1 MQTIFPSP
9 PRLPNSCQM
18 HNDNPPPFVPFLSF
32 SPLPIPCSSA
42 LCFASVV
49 ANLHRPFPL
58 HQITNKP
65 HPNALHCGSPLLY
78 PLLLI
83 TRFSPLLQFL
93 LPFLPLFPLSFVC
106 TCSLRGCFIGVD
118 SARTIGAAVSND
130 RTFTL
135 GLDRCGIWLPSNVQ
149 LGNGVGR
156 QCEAT
161 LFSSLVPLLLKQH
174 CVSVCVFVYVCVLM
188 NACECSNVLDTFC
201 VIFISRAPY
210 APITPPFFLSFFLSS
225 R

>member
-1 MQTIFPSP
+1 MCCLLSRCWHSHRLLARKLSSLLLPAFP
-9 PRLPNSCQM
+9 LPAKCTM
-18 HNDNPPPFVPFLSF
+18 TPPPLVPFLSF

-83 TRFSPLLQFL
+83 TRFSPLLQFPS
-93 LPFLPLFPLSFVC
+93 PFLPLFPLASVC
-106 TCSLRGCFIGVD
+106 TCSLRGCFIDVD

-130 RTFTL
+130 RTFSL
-135 GLDRCGIWLPSNVQ
+135 GLDRCGMWLPSDVQ

-156 QCEAT
+156 QCDAI
-161 LFSSLVPLLLKQH
+161 LSPAVSLLLLQH
-174 CVSVCVFVYVCVLM
+174 CVCVCTCVYVCVC
-188 NACECSNVLDTFC
+188 ADECL
-201 VIFISRAPY
+201 
-210 APITPPFFLSFFLSS
+210 
-225 R
+225 

>member
-1 MQTIFPSP
+1 MCCLPSRRWHSHRLLACKLSSLLLPAFPIP
-9 PRLPNSCQM
+9 AKCTM
-18 HNDNPPPFVPFLSF
+18 TTPPPFVPFLSF

-83 TRFSPLLQFL
+83 TRFSPLLQFPS
-93 LPFLPLFPLSFVC
+93 PFLPLFPLASVC
-106 TCSLRGCFIGVD
+106 TCSLRGCFIDVD

-135 GLDRCGIWLPSNVQ
+135 GLDRCGMWLPSDVQ

-156 QCEAT
+156 QCDAI
-161 LFSSLVPLLLKQH
+161 LSPAVSLLLLQH
-174 CVSVCVFVYVCVLM
+174 CVCVCTCVYVCVC
-188 NACECSNVLDTFC
+188 ADECL
-201 VIFISRAPY
+201 
-210 APITPPFFLSFFLSS
+210 
-225 R
+225 